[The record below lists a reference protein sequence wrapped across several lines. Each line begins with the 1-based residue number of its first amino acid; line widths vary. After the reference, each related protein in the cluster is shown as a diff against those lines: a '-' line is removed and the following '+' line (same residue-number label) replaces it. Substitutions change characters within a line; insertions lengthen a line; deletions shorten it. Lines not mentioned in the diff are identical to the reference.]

1 MVYVVKKRLAIILF
15 VIIEFLI
22 IFLEIKFL
30 TGSNGADRIFILSVV
45 NLFGCSH
52 LYFNVYTM
60 YDFLYKKKYFIA
72 CLGLIILSLLGYH
85 GSSLSAWNKAIQPN
99 NYVES
104 GSIVLGVSRG
114 IRGDEYFVTTPSI
127 ISQYNNNFESV
138 SNILMGRSG
147 YVTMF
152 PNLPCKSISVLGN
165 LGYLPY
171 LLLPLEN
178 AFAMSWF
185 LKLFLIF
192 FASFELCMLVTKK
205 NRLYALMGAFVI
217 TFSGASCWWSNM
229 LILGWGALAV
239 VIMHLFLKSKKNK
252 TRIIYSIIMGIVGA
266 NYLMLMYP
274 AWQVPFGYLYLGF
287 FIWLW
292 IENKKELNLK
302 LLLYVP
308 IVLGVM
314 FGIFLPVFIES
325 YDIYLQTIS
334 TVFPGKRESIGGYG
348 IDRLFTYYLSLFIP
362 MKPFFNASEYGNF
375 MSFYPLPIVISIF
388 KFIKSFIKKIKVDSL
403 LIILTIIGILLSI
416 WNFIEIPNF
425 ISKITLL
432 SFSSTGRSQLVVGYI
447 CIFIIIRI
455 MSLYES
461 EKKITR
467 DYLLKV
473 SYISLIFNLFIII
486 LLNYYFIDYLTLGMN
501 LIMFV
506 LFFIIV
512 CLLIL
517 NNKKT
522 NKMMAF
528 IFICISIITGIMVN
542 PLSKGLDVFFEK
554 PVAKEVRK
562 IVNDDSVGRWLVIAK
577 HYALPNYVVSNGG
590 ITINSTNY
598 YPNLALWNNLDKNG
612 DYEDIYNR
620 YAHIQ
625 IELSYENTNFELLTP
640 DYFKVYLNIK
650 DLEKL
655 DVDYILADYNIRYY
669 MAGVGSCIYKE
680 DGIWIY
686 KLNKEEVNDENK

>member
-1 MVYVVKKRLAIILF
+1 
-15 VIIEFLI
+15 
-22 IFLEIKFL
+22 
-30 TGSNGADRIFILSVV
+30 
-45 NLFGCSH
+45 
-52 LYFNVYTM
+52 
-60 YDFLYKKKYFIA
+60 
-72 CLGLIILSLLGYH
+72 
-85 GSSLSAWNKAIQPN
+85 
-99 NYVES
+99 
-104 GSIVLGVSRG
+104 
-114 IRGDEYFVTTPSI
+114 
-127 ISQYNNNFESV
+127 
-138 SNILMGRSG
+138 
-147 YVTMF
+147 
-152 PNLPCKSISVLGN
+152 
-165 LGYLPY
+165 
-171 LLLPLEN
+171 
-178 AFAMSWF
+178 
-185 LKLFLIF
+185 
-192 FASFELCMLVTKK
+192 
-205 NRLYALMGAFVI
+205 
-217 TFSGASCWWSNM
+217 
-229 LILGWGALAV
+229 
-239 VIMHLFLKSKKNK
+239 
-252 TRIIYSIIMGIVGA
+252 
-266 NYLMLMYP
+266 
-274 AWQVPFGYLYLGF
+274 
-287 FIWLW
+287 
-292 IENKKELNLK
+292 
-302 LLLYVP
+302 
-308 IVLGVM
+308 
-314 FGIFLPVFIES
+314 
-325 YDIYLQTIS
+325 
-334 TVFPGKRESIGGYG
+334 
-348 IDRLFTYYLSLFIP
+348 
-362 MKPFFNASEYGNF
+362 
-375 MSFYPLPIVISIF
+375 
-388 KFIKSFIKKIKVDSL
+388 
-403 LIILTIIGILLSI
+403 
-416 WNFIEIPNF
+416 
-425 ISKITLL
+425 
-432 SFSSTGRSQLVVGYI
+432 
-447 CIFIIIRI
+447 